1 MTAPSVT
8 IRDANVDD
16 LPVMRT
22 LFAELG
28 YIVDV
33 ATLAE
38 RFERFSAHGER
49 ALVAELAGQVIGLA
63 TLHMTPVLHRAGGVG
78 RVTALVV
85 TETVRSTGTGSAL
98 MRAAEQIMTDAGCV
112 LMEVTSN
119 RKRLDAHRFYE
130 RIGYEATS
138 FRFGKPLTP

>member
-1 MTAPSVT
+1 MSAPTVT
-8 IRDANVDD
+8 IRDASVDD
-16 LPVMRT
+16 LAVMRS

-28 YIVDV
+28 YIVDR
-33 ATLAE
+33 ATLAQ

-49 ALVAELAGQVIGLA
+49 ALVAELAGRVIGLA

-85 TETVRSTGTGSAL
+85 TETVRSAGTGAAL

-130 RIGYEATS
+130 RLGYEATS
-138 FRFGKPLTP
+138 YRFGKSL